1 MQDLGDS
8 LTVSDFKKNLIVV
21 LGKVE
26 IDSDGIGSPESYK
39 ELPDVKDFSIN
50 TNIENEVSRFCSYSF
65 SITCLNTNDQYSPFN
80 TISDYYN
87 WVKQG
92 RRIKLYIGIKVN
104 GMEKYYQT
112 ILGRI
117 DRYRLGKR
125 SGENICTITGRDLM
139 RALLDYKLYSPN
151 TYWGAIQTFNTVANQ
166 VKYLM
171 DATCKGIYIAYLD
184 SISPYNGSHL
194 VEIYKNSEWGYL
206 DTTRE
211 FSFLAGSIP
220 NFNGIAPGNLKIY
233 YFKTQVVENVVA
245 AILLSAGIFADE
257 TERDEWLANDYVK
270 ATGYS
275 IDRVWFNTGTSAFE
289 AIRLLAEV
297 VQYRFYF
304 DYVGKPIFKPKA
316 SLGEE
321 VDVFKSSDIEVESI
335 EEDIGEVYNN
345 VIILGEIRET
355 LG

>member
-1 MQDLGDS
+1 MQTIDP
-8 LTVSDFKKNLIVV
+8 LTVSDFKKKVIVV
-21 LGKVE
+21 LAKVD
-26 IDSDGIGSPESYK
+26 IDSDGTGDFRH
-39 ELPDVKDFSIN
+39 LLDVKGFSIN

-65 SITCLNTNDQYSPFN
+65 SITCLNTDDRYSPYN

-92 RRIKLYIGIKVN
+92 RKIKLYIGIKSN
-104 GMEKYYQT
+104 GSDYYYQN

-117 DRYRLGKR
+117 DRYGLGKR

-139 RALLDYKLYSPN
+139 RTLLDYKLYSPN
-151 TYWGAIQTFNTVANQ
+151 TYWGATQTFNTVADQ
-166 VKYLM
+166 VEYSM

-184 SISPYNGSHL
+184 SISPYDGSHL
-194 VEIYKNSEWGYL
+194 SEIYKNSEWGYL
-206 DTTRE
+206 ETTNK
-211 FSFLAGSIP
+211 FSFLTGNVP
-220 NFNGIAPGNLKIY
+220 TFNGTDNLKIY
-233 YFKTQVVENVVA
+233 YLKTQVVENVVA
-245 AILLSAGIFADE
+245 QILLSAGIFANE
-257 TERDEWLANDYVK
+257 TEKNTWLASGYVS

-275 IDRVWFNTGTSAFE
+275 IDRIWFNVGSSAFE

-304 DYVGKPIFKPKA
+304 DYAGNPIFKPKT

-321 VDVFKSSDIEVESI
+321 VDTFKDSDIEVESI
-335 EEDIGEVYNN
+335 EENIDEVYNN
-345 VIILGEIRET
+345 IIVLGEIRET

>member
-8 LTVSDFKKNLIVV
+8 LDISDFKKNLIVV
-21 LGKVE
+21 LAKVE

-65 SITCLNTNDQYSPFN
+65 SLTCLNTNDRYSPFN
-80 TISDYYN
+80 TISDYYD
-87 WVKQG
+87 WLKQG
-92 RRIKLYIGIKVN
+92 RRIKLYIGIKSN
-104 GMEKYYQT
+104 GSNYYYQSL
-112 ILGRI
+112 LGRI

-139 RALLDYKLYSPN
+139 RTLLDYKLYSPN
-151 TYWGAIQTFNTVANQ
+151 TYWGATQTFNTVADQ

-211 FSFLAGSIP
+211 FSFLTGSIP
-220 NFNGIAPGNLKIY
+220 NFNGTNNLKIY
-233 YFKTQVVENVVA
+233 YYKTQVVENVVA
-245 AILLSAGIFADE
+245 DILLSAGIFANE
-257 TERDEWLANDYVK
+257 TEKNTWLASEYVS

-275 IDRVWFNTGTSAFE
+275 IDRVWFNVGLSAFE

-304 DYVGKPIFKPKA
+304 DYAGNPVFKPKA
-316 SLGEE
+316 SLGAE
-321 VDVFKSSDIEVESI
+321 VDIFESGDIEVESI
-335 EEDIGEVYNN
+335 EENIDEVYNN
-345 VIILGEIRET
+345 IIVLGEIRET

>member
-1 MQDLGDS
+1 MQDLLG
-8 LTVSDFKKNLIVV
+8 LNISDFKKNLIVV
-21 LGKVE
+21 LAKVE
-26 IDSDGIGSPESYK
+26 IDSDGAGDFQL
-39 ELPDVKDFSIN
+39 LPDVRDFSIN

-104 GMEKYYQT
+104 GTEKYYQT

-125 SGENICTITGRDLM
+125 AGENVCTITGRDLM
-139 RALLDYKLYSPN
+139 RTLLDYKLYSPN
-151 TYWGAIQTFNTVANQ
+151 TYWGAIQTFNTIKDQ
-166 VKYLM
+166 GEYSM
-171 DATCKGIYIAYLD
+171 DDTCKGIYIAYLD
-184 SISPYNGSHL
+184 SVDPYNGDHL
-194 VEIYKNSEWGYL
+194 SEIYKGSEWGYL
-206 DTTRE
+206 DTSNE
-211 FSFLAGSIP
+211 FSFLAGNVP
-220 NFNGIAPGNLKIY
+220 GFNGIDPGNLKVY
-233 YFKTQVVENVVA
+233 YFKIQVVENVVA
-245 AILLSAGIFADE
+245 NILLSAGIFADE
-257 TERDEWLANDYVK
+257 EEKNNWLASDYVS

-297 VQYRFYF
+297 VQRRFYF
-304 DYVGKPIFKPKA
+304 DYAGNPTFKTKA
-316 SLGEE
+316 SLGAE
-321 VDVFKSSDIEVESI
+321 VDVFKGSDIEVESI
-335 EEDIGEVYNN
+335 EEDISEVYNN
-345 VIILGEIRET
+345 IIILGEIRET